1 MKYKGSLVL
10 QKRYRVCCGKRKFK
24 IFLSKNDFKQKG
36 KIRVADLSKRIV
48 ANLEN
53 SSWIRKLFDEGNR
66 LKKEFG
72 EDQVFDFSL
81 GNPVVE
87 PPKSFTEALREEVK
101 KGGHGYI
108 PNQGLVEAREKVAE
122 FISSRFSGNFSS
134 KHVVMTVGAGGAL
147 NVALRSILN
156 EGEEVIVLA
165 PYFAEYKAYIEN
177 NGGKVVSCPLTEKFE
192 IDIEAV
198 KKAITP
204 KTKGLILNTP
214 HNPTGTALTQENVNE
229 LGELLK
235 SCEKENSQSI
245 YVLFDEPY
253 SQLIY
258 DEELA
263 DPFKAYHNI
272 ILASSFS
279 KDLGIAGERLGYL
292 VLDNDTPDV
301 DLLTAAFVYCN
312 RTLGFVNAPVL
323 MQRAIASMDN
333 LKVDASEYKKRRDL
347 IVDILQEAGF
357 DFMMPKGGFFVFPK
371 SPIEDEVAF
380 CQHAAEKYKILVVPS
395 SGFGVKGYFR
405 LSFSVSLDQIERS
418 REAFIALYKDFA

>member
-1 MKYKGSLVL
+1 
-10 QKRYRVCCGKRKFK
+10 
-24 IFLSKNDFKQKG
+24 
-36 KIRVADLSKRIV
+36 
-48 ANLEN
+48 
-53 SSWIRKLFDEGNR
+53 
-66 LKKEFG
+66 
-72 EDQVFDFSL
+72 
-81 GNPVVE
+81 
-87 PPKSFTEALREEVK
+87 
-101 KGGHGYI
+101 
-108 PNQGLVEAREKVAE
+108 
-122 FISSRFSGNFSS
+122 
-134 KHVVMTVGAGGAL
+134 MTVGAGGAL

-198 KKAITP
+198 QKAITP

-229 LGELLK
+229 LGKLLK

-292 VLDNDTPDV
+292 VLDNNTPDV

-333 LKVDASEYKKRRDL
+333 LTVDAKNT
-347 IVDILQEAGF
+347 
-357 DFMMPKGGFFVFPK
+357 K
-371 SPIEDEVAF
+371 S
-380 CQHAAEKYKILVVPS
+380 
-395 SGFGVKGYFR
+395 
-405 LSFSVSLDQIERS
+405 
-418 REAFIALYKDFA
+418 